1 MILKIK
7 PIILAAGISVRFG
20 ENKLLYE
27 IDSKPMYRHILDI
40 MYELYKEDKVLEPL
54 TVINNEK
61 IQSQLDDL
69 NYKYIVNENSINGL
83 STSIQ
88 KGLENIQLDKET
100 YVMFFTADQPF
111 IKKESIEEFI
121 DNFKSSK
128 KPLGCVYYGEVSG
141 NPCIFSKLYTDDL
154 MKLQGDLGGK
164 KVIHDHMDDVYFY
177 NISTSLELEDI
188 DTKNDLQE
196 FKKFI

>member
-40 MYELYKEDKVLEPL
+40 MYELYKDNKVLEPL
-54 TVINNEK
+54 TVINNEN

-69 NYKYIVNENSINGL
+69 NYKYVVNENSINGL

-141 NPCIFSKLYTDDL
+141 NPCIFSKSYTDDL

-164 KVIHDHMDDVYFY
+164 KVIHDHMNDVYFY
-177 NISTSLELEDI
+177 NVSTPLELEDI